1 VAGTIEAAGVVL
13 VQRSKSGIQICMVHR
28 PRHGDWSLPKG
39 KADPGELMPSTARR
53 ETLEETGIDVV
64 LGAPLTQ
71 QRYKVDGRPKT
82 VDYWVAH
89 IRPGGPG
96 FRPNKEVDRI
106 EWMTVQKARAKLTY
120 PRDRQLV
127 LQAIATSHTSPF
139 VVLRHTEAMKRSD
152 FKGSKDS
159 RRPITSRGRAQ
170 ARTIVDPIVAFGQL
184 RIHSSDSRR
193 CMQTVEPLA
202 ARLRQQIVEEPLFS
216 EESFAKRAKIA
227 QARLADFAG
236 HVAPVVLCT
245 HRPVLPSVLA
255 GLASEYGLK
264 ARDPQLRP
272 DLDPGGFVV
281 LHREL
286 DPRGRLTGRVV
297 AAERYDEF

>member
-1 VAGTIEAAGVVL
+1 
-13 VQRSKSGIQICMVHR
+13 MVHR

-39 KADPGELMPSTARR
+39 KADPGEALPSTARR
-53 ETLEETGIDVV
+53 ETLEETGTDVV
-64 LGAPLTQ
+64 LGAPLAQ

-89 IRPGGPG
+89 VRPGGPG
-96 FRPNKEVDRI
+96 FRPNREVDRI

-120 PRDRQLV
+120 PRDQHLV
-127 LQAIATSHTSPF
+127 LEAIATSHTSPF

-152 FKGSKDS
+152 FKGSNDS

-170 ARTIVDPIVAFGQL
+170 ARAIVDPIVAFGEL
-184 RIHSSDSRR
+184 RVHSSDSRR

-202 ARLRQQIVEEPLFS
+202 ARVRQQIVEEPLFS
-216 EESFAKRAKIA
+216 EESFARRPKVA
-227 QARLADFAG
+227 QGRLADLASRT
-236 HVAPVVLCT
+236 VPVVLCT
-245 HRPVLPSVLA
+245 HRPVLPSVLG
-255 GLASEYGLK
+255 GLASEFGLK
-264 ARDPQLRP
+264 ARSSRLRP

-286 DPRGRLTGRVV
+286 DARDRLTGRVIAV
-297 AAERYDEF
+297 ERYDDF